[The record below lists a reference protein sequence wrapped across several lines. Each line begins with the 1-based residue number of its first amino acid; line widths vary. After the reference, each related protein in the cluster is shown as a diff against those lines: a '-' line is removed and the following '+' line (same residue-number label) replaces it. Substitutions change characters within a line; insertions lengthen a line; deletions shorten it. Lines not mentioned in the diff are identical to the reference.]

1 MVMGAHWANKVG
13 PPRVMTGFARGP
25 ALIAFYL
32 FLISRTP
39 HRDAYVN
46 GWTDRRTDVSQEGT
60 SGPKGPPRGLPS
72 PRFISLIGARD
83 RLTADLCDSGRFTSH
98 SSVRTASFVAF
109 FMSEWIDRRS
119 SSRLINSLAS

>member
-39 HRDAYVN
+39 PPPAPTPHRDAH
-46 GWTDRRTDVSQEGT
+46 GWTDRRTDVDAGGHIRAQ
-60 SGPKGPPRGLPS
+60 GPTAGCLR
-72 PRFISLIGARD
+72 RDSLVLLQPATD
-83 RLTADLCDSGRFTSH
+83 
-98 SSVRTASFVAF
+98 
-109 FMSEWIDRRS
+109 
-119 SSRLINSLAS
+119 